1 MVKRLS
7 KWNNEWM
14 SDEWKNEE
22 KSEEKQGRKEWSN
35 DKMKGYMDKRV
46 GKFVKKW
53 MGRLTLLSR
62 DYRVTL
68 RPLLLL

>member
-1 MVKRLS
+1 MEHADSLAGLGNNCCKSYLNVCFTMMKRLS

-35 DKMKGYMDKRV
+35 DKMKG
-46 GKFVKKW
+46 
-53 MGRLTLLSR
+53 
-62 DYRVTL
+62 
-68 RPLLLL
+68 